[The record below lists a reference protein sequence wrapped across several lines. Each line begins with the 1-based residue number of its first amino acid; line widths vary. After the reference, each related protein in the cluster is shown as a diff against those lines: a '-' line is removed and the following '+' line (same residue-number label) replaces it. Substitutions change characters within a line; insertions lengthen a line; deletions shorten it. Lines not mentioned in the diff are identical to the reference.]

1 MTDHAYMQMA
11 LSLARRG
18 LGRTAP
24 NPAVG
29 CVLVKGGQIVGRGWT
44 QPGGRPHAEAMA
56 LAQAGEAAKGA
67 TAYVTLEPCAHH
79 GVTPPCADALIKA
92 GIRRCVIACS
102 DPDPRTAGKGIMAL
116 AAAGIETITRVCEAE
131 AQALNAGFFQRVEK
145 DRPWVTLKLATSLD
159 GCIATATGESQW
171 ITGEAARQHAH
182 LLRAQHDAI
191 LTGIGTVLA
200 DDPLLTCRLPGM
212 EDRSPVRVVLD
223 SRGRLPAESQLART
237 ASETSVWVMTLDAP
251 HPAGGGR
258 PGGGNPSLAQP
269 MSVPFYHSE
278 TPVTVSPPPQ
288 AGEGAEA
295 VGVVWHTLPD
305 LAPATVLRALAAR
318 GITRLLVEAGPKV
331 STSFYESGLVDELV
345 WYRAPL
351 VIGAGGIGALAVPSV
366 PLAALPRHTH
376 ASIHRLAQDELLK
389 IRLAK

>member
-1 MTDHAYMQMA
+1 MNDHAYMQTA

-79 GVTPPCADALIKA
+79 GVTPPCAEALIKA

-131 AQALNAGFFQRVEK
+131 AQALNAGFFHRIEK
-145 DRPWVTLKLATSLD
+145 DRPWVTMKLATSLD
-159 GCIATATGESQW
+159 GCIATASGESQW

-212 EDRSPVRVVLD
+212 ENRSPVRVVLD
-223 SRGRLPAESQLART
+223 SQLRLPTESRLTGSAKDFPLWVFTLAGDDNGLSR
-237 ASETSVWVMTLDAP
+237 
-251 HPAGGGR
+251 AGID
-258 PGGGNPSLAQP
+258 
-269 MSVPFYHSE
+269 
-278 TPVTVSPPPQ
+278 
-288 AGEGAEA
+288 
-295 VGVVWHTLPD
+295 VVTLPD
-305 LAPATVLRALAAR
+305 LAPATVLRALAER
-318 GITRLLVEAGPKV
+318 GITRLLVEAGPGV
-331 STSFYESGLVDELV
+331 STAFHKADAVDALY

-351 VIGAGGIGALAVPSV
+351 VIGSEGKQALKPDAL
-366 PLAALPRHTH
+366 PLASLPRLTRRHVQALGADT
-376 ASIHRLAQDELLK
+376 LELYQTNHW
-389 IRLAK
+389 